1 MHLIRL
7 YFQIGLMLIGLA
19 ISQVALAH
27 EVRPT
32 IFTLK
37 FQADRSFTLTADTN
51 LEALIAGIGAEHED
65 TDDAPNADVY
75 NQLRALPAGELESR
89 FKDFAGRWIGEIG
102 MEFDGTRADMNVGSA
117 QIPAVGDLDVARESI
132 VQLTGKIPEGAD
144 KFQWAY
150 PEKFGSSVLRVE
162 RPDQEL
168 QAQFFG
174 AGARS
179 DAIEIGVAEPRSWIE
194 KSIDYGAIGFTHI
207 LPKGLDHIL
216 FVLGLFLL
224 NANWR
229 PLLVQITAFT
239 IAHSVTLGLGL
250 YGIVNLS
257 PAIVEPLIAL
267 SIVYVAV
274 ENIFTNKLHAWRPLI
289 VFAFGLLHGLGFA
302 GILTEIGL
310 PRSDFILGLITFN
323 IGVELG
329 QLTVIAIAFL
339 AVGWFARSD
348 NYRGRVTI
356 PASLAIAALGGWWFV
371 ERTFL

>member
-37 FQADRSFTLTADTN
+37 FQADRSFTLTADTS

-102 MEFDGTRADMNVGSA
+102 MEFDGARADMNVGSV

-168 QAQFFG
+168 QAQFGDREKSLRILANSIKEMEQTFQNDSAIMSSEQKKKAEDNIIQNKRRFQFEQQSLKEDLQARQRELLKKVQVSIKAVIQEFG
-174 AGARS
+174 EANGYDFIFTDASIAYAS
-179 DAIEIGVAEPRSWIE
+179 DAVNV
-194 KSIDYGAIGFTHI
+194 TQQI
-207 LPKGLDHIL
+207 LDQ
-216 FVLGLFLL
+216 L
-224 NANWR
+224 N
-229 PLLVQITAFT
+229 Q
-239 IAHSVTLGLGL
+239 
-250 YGIVNLS
+250 
-257 PAIVEPLIAL
+257 
-267 SIVYVAV
+267 
-274 ENIFTNKLHAWRPLI
+274 
-289 VFAFGLLHGLGFA
+289 
-302 GILTEIGL
+302 
-310 PRSDFILGLITFN
+310 
-323 IGVELG
+323 
-329 QLTVIAIAFL
+329 
-339 AVGWFARSD
+339 
-348 NYRGRVTI
+348 
-356 PASLAIAALGGWWFV
+356 
-371 ERTFL
+371 